1 MPDRTMPNVVGT
13 IIKLL
18 IVSLVVGVILSWMD
32 LDALGFLR
40 WIGHSFQDI
49 VAFFGEFA
57 RWALGPILV
66 GAVLVVPIWLI
77 FFVIG
82 KLKSRS

>member
-1 MPDRTMPNVVGT
+1 MPNVVGT
-13 IIKLL
+13 IVKLL
-18 IVSLVVGVILSWMD
+18 IASLIVGVILTWMD

-77 FFVIG
+77 FFLIG
-82 KLKSRS
+82 KAKGR

>member
-1 MPDRTMPNVVGT
+1 MPNVVGT

-18 IVSLVVGVILSWMD
+18 IASLIVGVILSWLD

-40 WIGHSFQDI
+40 WIGHSFHDI

-77 FFVIG
+77 FFLIG
-82 KLKSRS
+82 RAKRG